1 MVFFNFNII
10 YKRITDKT
18 RTVIVQIAVVVLLF
32 PFFLVYEV
40 VCLWIENGSI
50 KEIA

>member
-18 RTVIVQIAVVVLLF
+18 RTVIVQIAVAVLLF

-50 KEIA
+50 KEIS